1 VQEAGQVK
9 CTFTETGKPDESAI
23 CTLTIGFANLVE
35 TCDPATNTLTVTGSC
50 PFKQG
55 NNIVGSN
62 GGGTIDCKK
71 GGLNTQGNPTGLDPQ
86 FCLFGGNTSN
96 TCIWN
101 LGFGQKNGSNI
112 VPLTQTQCG
121 AAFPGP
127 PDSDL
132 ALREIFKVTAT
143 YNPAVGAPACT
154 GEFEGLGKVE
164 QRTCQSDSFDKSKL
178 AFCDFTTGAVKNTA
192 DGQQVNHLTVDTEYG
207 PTVNDTCGPTNSGV
221 VNLTV
226 FAVNQDKQ
234 HPNNNPV
241 ALEAINQSTIKVN
254 GNSVDF
260 KPDGTPACT
269 FDQFPNPNVM
279 ACNIKKCDNFHNIV
293 QDTITGTGN
302 KRTATLTFAAKMSDG
317 VTSIV
322 GDVETVSVS
331 SK

>member
-1 VQEAGQVK
+1 LDGTTPE
-9 CTFTETGKPDESAI
+9 PAI
-23 CTLTIGFANLVE
+23 CTLNIGFANLVE
-35 TCDPATNTLTVTGSC
+35 TCDLDTNTLTVTGSC

-55 NNIVGSN
+55 NNLVGST
-62 GGGTIDCKK
+62 GGGIINCK
-71 GGLNTQGNPTGLDPQ
+71 GGGVNGTDPQ
-86 FCLFGGNTSN
+86 FCQFGGNTGPN
-96 TCIWN
+96 CTWKV
-101 LGFGQKNGSNI
+101 GFGQKNGSNI
-112 VPLTQTQCG
+112 VPLTQTQCQT
-121 AAFPGP
+121 AFPA
-127 PDSDL
+127 DSDL
-132 ALREIFKVTAT
+132 ALSQIFKVTAT
-143 YNPAVGAPACT
+143 YNPATGAPACT
-154 GEFEGLGKVE
+154 GEFEGLGKVQ
-164 QRTCQSDSFDKSKL
+164 QRSCHSDRWDGSE
-178 AFCDFTTGAVKNTA
+178 AFCDFPQGAAVKNIA
-192 DGQQVNHLTVDTEYG
+192 QGQQVNHLTVDTEYG
-207 PTVNDTCGPTNSGV
+207 PSVNDTCGPTNSGV

-234 HPNNNPV
+234 HPDNNPV

-293 QDTITGTGN
+293 QDTITRTGN
-302 KRTATLTFAAKMSDG
+302 KRTATLTFAAEMSDG